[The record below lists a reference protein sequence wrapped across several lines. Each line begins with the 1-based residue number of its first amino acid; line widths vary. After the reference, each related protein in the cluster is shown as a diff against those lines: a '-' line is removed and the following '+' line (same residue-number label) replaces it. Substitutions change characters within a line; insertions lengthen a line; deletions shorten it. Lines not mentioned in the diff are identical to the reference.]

1 MPEARLHHIGYLVAN
16 LSESARRFVES
27 VGYVVES
34 DPIADPVQTATVQF
48 LRLPSDSVWLEL
60 VSPLG
65 NPSKLDAALRR
76 GEGIHHLCFEVL
88 DIESSVDR
96 LRRHSMRAIAPI
108 VPAVAFGGRRIT
120 WLTNR
125 SGTLFELVEAGEG
138 PFCLDRT
145 GAR

>member
-1 MPEARLHHIGYLVAN
+1 MHHIGYLVGN
-16 LSESARRFVES
+16 LAESARRFVES

-60 VSPLG
+60 VTPLG

-76 GEGIHHLCFEVL
+76 GEGMHHLCFEVL

-145 GAR
+145 GVR

>member
-1 MPEARLHHIGYLVAN
+1 MHHIGYLVGN
-16 LSESARRFVES
+16 ISESAQRFVEAF
-27 VGYVVES
+27 GYVVES
-34 DPIADPVQTATVQF
+34 DSIADPEQTATVQF
-48 LRLPSDSVWLEL
+48 LRLPADSVWLEL

-65 NPSKLDAALRR
+65 TPSKLDAALRR

-96 LRRHSMRAIAPI
+96 LRRYSIRTIAPI

-125 SGTLFELVEAGEG
+125 SGALFELVEAGEG

-145 GAR
+145 VAK

>member
-1 MPEARLHHIGYLVAN
+1 MHHIGYLVAN
-16 LSESARRFVES
+16 ISESARRFVEA

-34 DPIADPVQTATVQF
+34 DPIADPEQTATVQF

-60 VSPLG
+60 VTPLG

-76 GEGIHHLCFEVL
+76 GEGMHHLCFEVL

-145 GAR
+145 GARW